1 MHLYARFTWENS
13 FACRQC
19 SRSASCSHR
28 RLLRCVEKTSNFH
41 AKLLPRTG
49 AEDTLVFSTLITG
62 IAAGASYRMIQAF

>member
-13 FACRQC
+13 SVCRQC
-19 SRSASCSHR
+19 SRSASCRYR
-28 RLLRCVEKTSNFH
+28 RLRRRPEKTSNFH

-49 AEDTLVFSTLITG
+49 AEDTLVFLTLITG